1 MTSRIRYTRRSDGG
15 LAEARPGK
23 ARLAATCSALV
34 LAAGLMACE
43 ANVANRGHMPDP
55 ERVEEIQ
62 VGASNRDDV
71 ELILGSPSSVAAF
84 DSNVWYYIS
93 NKTEQIAFFH
103 PKLLDQQVL
112 EVHFDDSGTV
122 SEVRHIDQAAGTE
135 VELVERETPT
145 RGKDLT
151 VIRQML
157 STLGFLGRDPLEGP
171 PVYDSEGRNN

>member
-1 MTSRIRYTRRSDGG
+1 MTSRIRYKRQS
-15 LAEARPGK
+15 K
-23 ARLAATCSALV
+23 ARLAATCSAFV
-34 LAAGLMACE
+34 IVAGLMACDP
-43 ANVANRGHMPDP
+43 NVANRGHMPDP
-55 ERVEEIQ
+55 EKVEEIQ

-103 PKLLDQQVL
+103 PQLLDQQVL
-112 EVHFDDSGTV
+112 EIHFDEGGTV
-122 SEVRHIDQAAGTE
+122 SEIRHIDQADGKE
-135 VELVERETPT
+135 VELVDRETPT

-157 STLGFLGRDPLEGP
+157 SSMGFLGRDPLKGP
-171 PVYDSEGRNN
+171 PVYDSGGRNN